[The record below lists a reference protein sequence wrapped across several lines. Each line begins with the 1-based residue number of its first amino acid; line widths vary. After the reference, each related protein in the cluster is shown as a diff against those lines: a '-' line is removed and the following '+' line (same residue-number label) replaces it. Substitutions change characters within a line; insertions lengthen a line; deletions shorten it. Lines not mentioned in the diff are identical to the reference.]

1 MSQTSKNYVCPLK
14 SAHKGSRTTLCH
26 TAAPKA
32 SSARAPC
39 HRPMGIIGL
48 LDFVRPA
55 CEPDVHV
62 GRFRGQYLAVD
73 ASGWLHRGAH
83 SCSSDLAQD
92 KHTERYLG
100 FSLRMIALCREH
112 GVELL
117 FVFDGA
123 PAVMKA
129 RTNALRAEQRE
140 AALAQGHQLLAEG
153 HRTEASAAFGR
164 AVRVTAAM
172 RRRLIA
178 ALRKQRVAFVV
189 APYEA
194 DAQLAFLVRAGHC
207 AAAISEDSD
216 LLVYGCPCVLFKLDA
231 SGHGRLA
238 LFDNLRLAERDG
250 VPLFDGA
257 WPGEWQA
264 WAETLL
270 VDLAILAGCDYMSGV
285 PGVGVKT
292 AHALLREHQ
301 SLEACLSAA
310 LHKRGGLAATLAAG
324 CSSGGGGARA
334 HERAE
339 LLADLLDNAN
349 LVRQTFWHQLV
360 YDPTSARVVPLRRD
374 GAPRS
379 RCFHLGEPIEAGLAH
394 AICID
399 ATVDAETLEDVSR
412 LFEGLPPPAPLPPCA
427 SLPAPAQPLPPAAWS
442 FASVAEVPATEAAAV
457 EEAAGVAPAEV
468 AAAMEAVEGERF
480 QQPAEAPA
488 PAAGT
493 LKTDG
498 DEHKYEH
505 ATQRG
510 MLSTRTTTARL
521 AAAVAPGGHEPA
533 RAAPA
538 APNEGRATTSRF
550 FEAAAAAACDVGV
563 PHGPSEASAAF
574 SCFRNGVPVHGQA
587 PPPRAPPQP
596 PAQLPRP
603 SPVPPLRGPARSLPF
618 GDGLD
623 SPQIVPQVAWVDLG
637 HARSGSAGGSSQ
649 AVGDCSAISARKTSS
664 GLRLRVSQVPSMTAG
679 FLKRFR
685 QGAPPPPR

>member
-1 MSQTSKNYVCPLK
+1 M
-14 SAHKGSRTTLCH
+14 
-26 TAAPKA
+26 
-32 SSARAPC
+32 
-39 HRPMGIIGL
+39 
-48 LDFVRPA
+48 
-55 CEPDVHV
+55 HV

-468 AAAMEAVEGERF
+468 ASAMEAVEGERF

-498 DEHKYEH
+498 DEHEYEH

-623 SPQIVPQVAWVDLG
+623 SAQIVPQVAWVDLG

>member
-1 MSQTSKNYVCPLK
+1 
-14 SAHKGSRTTLCH
+14 
-26 TAAPKA
+26 
-32 SSARAPC
+32 
-39 HRPMGIIGL
+39 MGIIGL

-83 SCSSDLAQD
+83 SCSSDLAQG
-92 KHTERYLG
+92 KHTERFLG

-172 RRRLIA
+172 RCRLIA

-238 LFDNLRLAERDG
+238 LFENLRLAERDG

-412 LFEGLPPPAPLPPCA
+412 LFEGLPPPVPLPPCA
-427 SLPAPAQPLPPAAWS
+427 SLPAPAQTLPPAAWS

-457 EEAAGVAPAEV
+457 EEAAEV
-468 AAAMEAVEGERF
+468 R
-480 QQPAEAPA
+480 
-488 PAAGT
+488 T
-493 LKTDG
+493 S
-498 DEHKYEH
+498 
-505 ATQRG
+505 TQRSG
-510 MLSTRTTTARL
+510 ACSRTTTARL
-521 AAAVAPGGHEPA
+521 AAAVAPGGHALA

-538 APNEGRATTSRF
+538 ALNEGRATTSRF

-637 HARSGSAGGSSQ
+637 HARSGGAGGSAQ

-685 QGAPPPPR
+685 QGAPTPPR

>member
-1 MSQTSKNYVCPLK
+1 MANKRKRGTCI
-14 SAHKGSRTTLCH
+14 SRL
-26 TAAPKA
+26 APRPAKA
-32 SSARAPC
+32 SS
-39 HRPMGIIGL
+39 MGVTGL

-83 SCSSDLAQD
+83 SCSSDLAQG

-129 RTNALRAEQRE
+129 RTNAMRAEQRE

-238 LFDNLRLAERDG
+238 LFENLRLAERDG

-301 SLEACLSAA
+301 SLEACLSTA
-310 LHKRGGLAATLAAG
+310 LHKRGGFAATLAAG
-324 CSSGGGGARA
+324 CSSGGGSARA

-339 LLADLLDNAN
+339 QLADLLDNAN

-394 AICID
+394 AICVD
-399 ATVDAETLEDVSR
+399 ATVDAETLDDVSR
-412 LFEGLPPPAPLPPCA
+412 LFEGLPPPVPLPPAA
-427 SLPAPAQPLPPAAWS
+427 SLPAPAQTLPPAAWS
-442 FASVAEVPATEAAAV
+442 FASVAEVPATEAAAEV
-457 EEAAGVAPAEV
+457 EVSEVAPAEV
-468 AAAMEAVEGERF
+468 VAVAAAIEAVEGRRF
-480 QQPAEAPA
+480 PRPAEAPA
-488 PAAGT
+488 PAAGR

-498 DEHKYEH
+498 DEHEYEH
-505 ATQRG
+505 ATQRS
-510 MLSTRTTTARL
+510 MLSTRTTAARL
-521 AAAVAPGGHEPA
+521 AAAEAPGGNALA
-533 RAAPA
+533 RTAPA

-550 FEAAAAAACDVGV
+550 FEAAAAAACNVGV
-563 PHGPSEASAAF
+563 PHGPSEASDAF
-574 SCFRNGVPVHGQA
+574 SCFRSGAPTHGQA
-587 PPPRAPPQP
+587 PPPRAPLQP

-603 SPVPPLRGPARSLPF
+603 PPVPPLLGPARSLPF
-618 GDGLD
+618 GNGLD
-623 SPQIVPQVAWVDLG
+623 YPQIVPHVAWVDLG
-637 HARSGSAGGSSQ
+637 HARSGGAGGSAH
-649 AVGDCSAISARKTSS
+649 AVGDCSATSARKTSS
-664 GLRLRVSQVPSMTAG
+664 GLRLRVSQVPSTTAG

-685 QGAPPPPR
+685 QGVPPPPR